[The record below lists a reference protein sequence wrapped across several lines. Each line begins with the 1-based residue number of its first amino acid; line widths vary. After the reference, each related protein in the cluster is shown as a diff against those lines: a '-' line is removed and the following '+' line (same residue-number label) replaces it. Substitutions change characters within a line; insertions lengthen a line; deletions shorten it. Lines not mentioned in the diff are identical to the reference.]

1 MADEEVT
8 IAPDNAEVAET
19 ENAETAAP
27 QYVDREEYKKLQRVV
42 SAKDKS
48 ERQLRKQVTELNAMS
63 AGEGARWETTLNA
76 VVSALENGSFD
87 QAKQSLT
94 KATGER
100 QNQQVYA
107 KALGELA
114 EIVGGE
120 ENFNDD
126 EKYKVAKELWYNNR
140 VNEALVEARRVNTP
154 ETQSLDIEEL
164 TRTIK
169 AGIMKDLGRVDTGG
183 STSATPRGGASSE
196 VLSQVN
202 TKGMSPKQ
210 LQEHGSA
217 LRLAMSKETSG

>member
-1 MADEEVT
+1 
-8 IAPDNAEVAET
+8 
-19 ENAETAAP
+19 
-27 QYVDREEYKKLQRVV
+27 
-42 SAKDKS
+42 
-48 ERQLRKQVTELNAMS
+48 
-63 AGEGARWETTLNA
+63 
-76 VVSALENGSFD
+76 
-87 QAKQSLT
+87 
-94 KATGER
+94 
-100 QNQQVYA
+100 
-107 KALGELA
+107 
-114 EIVGGE
+114 
-120 ENFNDD
+120 
-126 EKYKVAKELWYNNR
+126 
-140 VNEALVEARRVNTP
+140 VNTP